1 MAEGNIPRLIELLRT
16 KAGDEKRLPCAV
28 AFKVAHDMDVPVAEV
43 GRTCNELGIKI
54 VGCQLGCF

>member
-1 MAEGNIPRLIELLRT
+1 MASGNIPRLVETLRAQ
-16 KAGDEKRLPCAV
+16 AGDEKRLPCAQ
-28 AFKVAHDMDVPVAEV
+28 AFTIARDFEVPTAEL